1 VSRKRWVSFCF
12 PIVQLLIFTPQSLLL
27 LLLISVNP
35 IYYVMFTASTI
46 FASFLLFRGF
56 NTAGAPA
63 VSLLGGFIVIFV
75 GVYLLNLNR
84 LIDPVT
90 QQPRVSLVTGEG
102 LAGTGRLSEHHERLL
117 NGDGYHANHSRFSL
131 GGRESMSQYPPSRR
145 GRQTSEGSILFNAYD
160 DNDESVGLTR
170 LAESSEQD
178 SSSYR
183 DTRISPKSHKKH
195 NLSDGIPIRSSSN
208 DASHQLLDN
217 DTPDSHS
224 NHRR

>member
-1 VSRKRWVSFCF
+1 
-12 PIVQLLIFTPQSLLL
+12 
-27 LLLISVNP
+27 
-35 IYYVMFTASTI
+35 MFTASTI

-117 NGDGYHANHSRFSL
+117 SGDGYHANHARFSL
-131 GGRESMSQYPPSRR
+131 GGRESMSQYPNGRR
-145 GRQTSEGSILFNAYD
+145 GDRRHGRTSSNGSVLFSAYDQEEAVGLNRLHDDEEDEDRYNDEAHSPTSTKKKHHHHQGRNFSDSGSIQSA
-160 DNDESVGLTR
+160 
-170 LAESSEQD
+170 
-178 SSSYR
+178 
-183 DTRISPKSHKKH
+183 
-195 NLSDGIPIRSSSN
+195 SN
-208 DASHQLLDN
+208 DVVHHLLDN
-217 DTPDSHS
+217 DTPDNRGNS
-224 NHRR
+224 RR